1 MEDNMKVIGLRIRGK
16 EEDLKLIKMET
27 STLATTNMEKLME
40 REFIL
45 GIMEKFMMVSG
56 KKDWNMAT
64 DCGKEWMV
72 IHLSENGIIQKQMV
86 LEFMSI
92 LMEIDMKALGKWG

>member
-1 MEDNMKVIGLRIRGK
+1 MKVIGLRIRGK

-27 STLATTNMEKLME
+27 STLATTNMERLME

-56 KKDWNMAT
+56 KKD
-64 DCGKEWMV
+64 
-72 IHLSENGIIQKQMV
+72 
-86 LEFMSI
+86 
-92 LMEIDMKALGKWG
+92 